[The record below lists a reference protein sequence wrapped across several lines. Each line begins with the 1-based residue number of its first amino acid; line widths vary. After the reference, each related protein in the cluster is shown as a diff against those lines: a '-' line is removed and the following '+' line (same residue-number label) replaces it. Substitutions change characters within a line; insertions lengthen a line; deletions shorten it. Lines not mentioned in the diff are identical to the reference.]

1 MILSTTLAAL
11 RNTLQQLSQ
20 RSSNVIARSLMAV
33 SPRAGKPPFRDENV
47 ERQWGAVTW
56 WGGSGLWVYQR
67 RGGNVVC
74 DSKFEHS

>member
-47 ERQWGAVTW
+47 ERQWG
-56 WGGSGLWVYQR
+56 GC
-67 RGGNVVC
+67 NVVGWVG
-74 DSKFEHS
+74 SLGVSAQGG